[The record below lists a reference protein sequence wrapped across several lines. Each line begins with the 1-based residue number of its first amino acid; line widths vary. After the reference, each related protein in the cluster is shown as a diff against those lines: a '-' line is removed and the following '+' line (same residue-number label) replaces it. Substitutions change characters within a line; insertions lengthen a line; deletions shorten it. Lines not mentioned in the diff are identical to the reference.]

1 MLPGRLARIPS
12 LLRNRAVML
21 KAASFA
27 LVGVVNTVVDFIVF
41 SFTHLWLGLPI
52 IAANILSWIVAV
64 TGSYVLNTLVTFAA
78 ESEGQLRA
86 GTYVSFAGSQV
97 GGLVANTATVLIA
110 SYFMPVLMG
119 KVLAI
124 GVSFLVNF
132 LLSHLVVFRQRRAR
146 PDRAG

>member
-41 SFTHLWLGLPI
+41 SFTHMRLGLPI

-78 ESEGQLRA
+78 ESEGKLRA